1 VRVIVH
7 DFGAYAFPVQL
18 SRELARRGH
27 DVLHLFSDFVP
38 RKGRLWVEEQDP
50 SNLKIQPVSIGEERQ
65 KYSYIKRWKQERAYG
80 RAVADE
86 TKQFRADIIFSCNTP
101 LDTSDI
107 LQKACKGSQVPYIHW
122 TQDIHSLA
130 ISAVLNR
137 KLPVV
142 GSLVSSYYLQ
152 LERYII
158 KNAEATIVISDDFNT
173 EFNKLKIKPKRTYVI
188 PNWMPLDEMTPGNK
202 KNEWSQRHDLQDTF
216 NIIYVGTLSFKHDEA
231 LFIEMSKNFA
241 NDPKVRIV
249 VVSAGIVFDKL
260 TEQKQQENLT
270 NLVLL
275 GWQDYRDISNIF
287 ASGDILMAMV
297 NPDAS
302 SFSVP
307 CKVLSYLSAGRP
319 ILAAIPKE
327 NLIAKI
333 LMKQSMGLT
342 ASPKDPSSV
351 IRAAQKMKSD
361 PEMMEDMAQRGRK
374 YALQTFDI
382 KEITNKF
389 ETIMKEI
396 S

>member
-38 RKGRLWVEEQDP
+38 RKGRLWIEEQDP
-50 SNLKIQPVSIGEERQ
+50 STLKIQPISIGEERQ

-86 TKQFRADIIFSCNTP
+86 AQRFRADIIFSCNTP

-107 LQKACKGSQVPYIHW
+107 LLKACKDSQVPYIHW

-130 ISAVLNR
+130 ISTVLNR
-137 KLPVV
+137 KLPVI
-142 GSLVSSYYLQ
+142 GSLVSNYYLQ
-152 LERYII
+152 LERSII

-173 EFNKLKIKPKRTYVI
+173 EFNKLKIRPKCTYVI

-202 KNEWSQRHDLQDTF
+202 MNTWSQRHDLKDTF

-231 LFIEMSKNFA
+231 LFIEMSKNFV
-241 NDPKVRIV
+241 NDPQVRIV

-260 TEQKQQENLT
+260 TEQKQHNNLT

-319 ILAAIPKE
+319 ILAAIPEE
-327 NLIAKI
+327 NLISKI
-333 LMKQSMGLT
+333 LTKKNMGLT
-342 ASPKDPSSV
+342 ASPKDPFFV
-351 IRAAQKMKSD
+351 IQAAQKMKSD
-361 PEMMEDMAQRGRK
+361 PEMMKDMAQRGRE

-389 ETIMKEI
+389 EKIIEQVT
-396 S
+396 

>member
-18 SRELARRGH
+18 SRELAKRGH

-38 RKGRLWVEEQDP
+38 RKGRLWTENQDP
-50 SNLKIQPVSIGEERQ
+50 SNLTIKSVSIGEERQ

-80 RAVADE
+80 RAVAAE
-86 TKQFRADIIFSCNTP
+86 AECFRADIVFSCNTP

-107 LQKACKGSQVPYIHW
+107 LQKACKSAQVPYVHW

-137 KLPVV
+137 KLPVI
-142 GSLVSSYYLQ
+142 GALISNYYLQ
-152 LERYII
+152 LERQVIG
-158 KNAEATIVISDDFNT
+158 KAEATIIISEDFNT
-173 EFNKLKIKPKRTYVI
+173 EFSRLKIQPKRTYVI

-202 KNEWSQRHDLQDTF
+202 ENEWSERHDLKDTF

-231 LFIEMSKNFA
+231 LFIEMSKHFL

-260 TEQKQQENLT
+260 SEQKKVGDLT

-327 NLIAKI
+327 NLIAQI
-333 LMKQSMGLT
+333 LMKENMGLT
-342 ASPKDPSSV
+342 ASPKDPFSV
-351 IRAAQKMKSD
+351 IQSAQKLKSD
-361 PEMMEDMAQRGRK
+361 PELMKEMAQRGRN

-382 KEITNKF
+382 KEITKKF
-389 ETIMKEI
+389 EEIMEKI